1 MSMKGI
7 AMIAKGKRSK
17 KSNKSKNRTVSKKR
31 PASKKVAAKKASNKR
46 SKKVS
51 KTKAAK
57 AKRKPQ
63 KKAVWKISPPKHG
76 TTDVWVFKKDGVTIE
91 LSQTY
96 RFTFI
101 IVDEK
106 PNLTKYDPH
115 KGINIHKFS
124 YRHYE
129 PGDDS
134 FGLDW
139 TFPDDF
145 PLEEQQRIHSIWHEG
160 YHEAMEKAGWRC
172 AMDATYFYGD
182 LSVEE
187 VESEDPY
194 DPV

>member
-1 MSMKGI
+1 MKGI
-7 AMIAKGKRSK
+7 AMIAKVKRSK
-17 KSNKSKNRTVSKKR
+17 KSNRSKNRTASKKR

-46 SKKVS
+46 TKKVS

-76 TTDVWVFKKDGVTIE
+76 TTDVWVFKKDGVTIG

-106 PNLTKYDPH
+106 PNLTKYDPD
-115 KGINIHKFS
+115 KGINIDKFNYS
-124 YRHYE
+124 YYE

-134 FGLDW
+134 FGPNW
-139 TFPDDF
+139 TFPNNF
-145 PLEEQQRIHSIWHEG
+145 PLEEQERIKNLWHEE
-160 YHEAMEKAGWRC
+160 YEAGMMTAGWIC
-172 AMDATYFYGD
+172 DSDNYYYGD

-187 VESEDPY
+187 VQPEYPY
-194 DPV
+194 DPI